1 MKKEADSVLAE
12 VTKKKS
18 EARKQLSLL
27 SSLIKLRNIRE
38 HMAVQ
43 RGENVSLEDR
53 KAFAKVTEDLTRM
66 WEKSQQVYLKEEQG
80 LKVML
85 EQNAAEDSNT
95 IRNEKEKKIAAEWTE
110 VLFGGKVVPSEA
122 YWALTAAEK
131 NFETFVEIRKSWDT
145 FLVNNNDEE
154 GSKIPVGWVL
164 PTANARD
171 DWKVYLQ
178 NT

>member
-1 MKKEADSVLAE
+1 MKKEADSVLSE

-27 SSLIKLRNIRE
+27 SALVKLRNIRE

-53 KAFAKVTEDLTRM
+53 KAFAKVSEQLTQM
-66 WEKSQQVYLKEEQG
+66 WENSCKVYSKEEQG

-85 EQNAAEDSNT
+85 EQNAVEDSNT
-95 IRNEKEKKIAAEWTE
+95 IRMEKEKKIAAEWTD
-110 VLFGGKVVPSEA
+110 VLFGPKVVPTEA

-131 NFETFVEIRKSWDT
+131 NFETFIAVR
-145 FLVNNNDEE
+145 
-154 GSKIPVGWVL
+154 WVYIKKL
-164 PTANARD
+164 R
-171 DWKVYLQ
+171 WFSCFFF
-178 NT
+178 